1 MIGTFDDLLKEAAR
15 SPVRC
20 IAVAAPSS
28 AETFAAIA
36 GALER
41 LPARFVLVGD
51 GPAIERGT
59 HEAGCDPAR
68 IRIEA
73 TTGAASTLGRVIGLA
88 QEGEAGIIMKGG
100 VDTAS
105 LMRSILDEASG
116 LRTGRL
122 LSDVFIFEYPPR
134 QGNRFVMITDGGV
147 TTAPDLKAKV
157 ELINNAVEVAHRLG
171 NRTPRVAVLS
181 ATEYVTTALAST
193 VDAAC
198 LAKMNDR
205 GQIKGCIVDGPLALD
220 NALSAEAAEEKGIG
234 SAVAGRAEILVAPS
248 IEAANSLAKGT
259 TYFGGLRQA
268 HVIVG
273 AKVPILIPSRADKSD
288 ARLLSMALGMIMCGP
303 ISIGA
308 AG

>member
-1 MIGTFDDLLKEAAR
+1 MIGTFDDLVREAGE
-15 SPVRC
+15 SSQRC
-20 IAVAAPSS
+20 IAVAAPAS

-36 GALER
+36 GALAR
-41 LPARFVLVGD
+41 LPVRFILAGD
-51 GPAIERGT
+51 GSTIERGAQ
-59 HEAGCDPAR
+59 EAGCDAAR

-73 TTGAASTLGRVIGLA
+73 TAGPASTLAVVTGLA
-88 QEGEAGIIMKGG
+88 REGEASIIMKGS

-105 LMRSILDEASG
+105 LMRSILDETSG
-116 LRTGRL
+116 LRTGRI

-147 TTAPDLKAKV
+147 TTSPDLKAKV

-171 NRTPRVAVLS
+171 NPMPRVAVLS
-181 ATEYVTTALAST
+181 ATEYVTTALTST
-193 VDAAC
+193 LDAAC
-198 LAKMNDR
+198 LAKMSDR

-220 NALSAEAAEEKGIG
+220 NALSEEAAREKGIG
-234 SAVAGRAEILVAPS
+234 SQVAGRAEILLAPG

-273 AKVPILIPSRADKSD
+273 ARVPILIPSRADKSD

-303 ISIGA
+303 
-308 AG
+308 